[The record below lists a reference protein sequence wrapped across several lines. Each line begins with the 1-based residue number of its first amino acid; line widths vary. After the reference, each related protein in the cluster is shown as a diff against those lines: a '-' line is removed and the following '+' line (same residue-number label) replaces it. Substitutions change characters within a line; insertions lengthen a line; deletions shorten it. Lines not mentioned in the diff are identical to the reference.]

1 MNCFKFDFN
10 YFTRLF
16 EGVTVSGIVCLAFL
30 TGCSGR
36 VGDPV
41 DAHVAQKVL
50 ALAMENWK
58 DGKSPKD
65 LLARSPSVF
74 VQEAEWNDVTQ
85 LLGYEIINDEQ
96 LAGPSLIA
104 TVKLKLKDN
113 GGKVI
118 EKTATYIVGT
128 SPSLVVY
135 RNLMK

>member
-1 MNCFKFDFN
+1 MKRFEIDFN

-16 EGVTVSGIVCLAFL
+16 KGVTVSGIVCLAFL
-30 TGCSGR
+30 TGCSDR
-36 VGDPV
+36 VGGPV
-41 DAHVAQKVL
+41 NVNVAQKVL

-58 DGKSPKD
+58 EGKSPKD
-65 LLARSPSVF
+65 LLAKSPSVF

-85 LLGYEIINDEQ
+85 LLGYEIINEDQ
-96 LAGPSLIA
+96 SAGPNLIA
-104 TVKLKLKDN
+104 TVKLKLK
-113 GGKVI
+113 GTEGKVI